1 MKFASYIT
9 PILLILLILYALI
22 KKINIYQSFTSG
34 VKKSIPLVLS
44 LFPVI
49 VAVFLML
56 EVFKVSGLEEKF
68 ISFLSPIFE
77 FFGLPKEVIKLVIIK
92 PFSGSGSLSILS
104 EIYQKYGTSGYIP
117 ILASSIYG
125 SSETIFYISAVYYV
139 NCKNKQATKPII
151 ISLVACFISSC
162 ISSIILRLIY

>member
-1 MKFASYIT
+1 MKFAIYVV
-9 PILLILLILYALI
+9 PCLLVLLIIFALVKRVNLYQA
-22 KKINIYQSFTSG
+22 FTIG
-34 VKKSIPLVLS
+34 VKKSVDLVIS

-49 VAVFLML
+49 VAIFFML
-56 EVFKVSGLEEKF
+56 ELFEVSGLEKKF
-68 ISFLSPIFE
+68 ISFASPIFE
-77 FFGLPKEVIKLVIIK
+77 FFGLPSEVIKLVIIK

-104 EIYQKYGTSGYIP
+104 EIYKKYGTSGYIP

-125 SSETIFYISAVYYV
+125 SSETIFYISAVYFV

-162 ISSIILRLIY
+162 VSSIILRLIY